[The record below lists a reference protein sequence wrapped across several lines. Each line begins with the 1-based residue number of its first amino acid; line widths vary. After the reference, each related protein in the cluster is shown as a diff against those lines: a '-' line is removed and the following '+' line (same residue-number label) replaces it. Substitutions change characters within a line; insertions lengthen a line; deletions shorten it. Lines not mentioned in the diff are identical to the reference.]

1 MSVLYVVATPIGN
14 LQDITL
20 RALDVLRDVALI
32 AAEDTRTTRKLLT
45 NYDIKTRIAS
55 YNDHNMKSRIPMLL
69 EALESA
75 DVALVSEAGMP
86 TVSDPGHE
94 LIREAIKEGV
104 EVVPIPGASALTTA
118 LAASGIPAQQCLFL
132 GFLSRRKGNRRRLL
146 ESMKAQP
153 WTLVVFEAPH
163 RLIASLSD
171 ILEVLGD
178 RQIAASRELTKIHEE
193 IFRGTVSQAIAH
205 FGEPRGEFT
214 LVIAGAPPYQVEV
227 DMDAIKAEIQKL
239 RGRGIKAKEAVATIT
254 QSTGVPK
261 KTVYKIWL
269 DTQRSDPP

>member
-1 MSVLYVVATPIGN
+1 MPVLYVVATPIGN

-20 RALDVLRDVALI
+20 RALDMLRDVALI

-45 NYDIKTRIAS
+45 SYDIKTPITS
-55 YNDHNMKSRIPMLL
+55 YNDHNMKSRIPMLM

-94 LIREAIKEGV
+94 LIRAAIEKGV
-104 EVVPIPGASALTTA
+104 EVVAIPGASALTTA
-118 LAASGIPAQQCLFL
+118 LAVSGIPAQQCLFL
-132 GFLSRRKGNRRRLL
+132 GFLPRRKGNRRRLL
-146 ESMKAQP
+146 ESIKAQP

-171 ILEVLGD
+171 ILEALGN
-178 RQIAASRELTKIHEE
+178 RQMAASRELTKIHEE

-214 LVIAGAPPYQVEV
+214 LVIAGAPPCRAEV
-227 DMDAIKAEIQKL
+227 DIDAIKAEIRQL
-239 RGRGIKAKEAVATIT
+239 RGRGVKAKEAVATIT
-254 QSTGVPK
+254 RSTGVPK
-261 KTVYKIWL
+261 KKVYKIWL
-269 DTQRSDPP
+269 DTRNSDPR